1 MMWVPF
7 ILGIFVGM
15 AIMTGI
21 DVVLMEK
28 WRRED
33 EEETDYDDYDLLDH
47 SDDDCSSVESDE

>member
-33 EEETDYDDYDLLDH
+33 EEETDYDLLNH

>member
-7 ILGIFVGM
+7 VIGIFVGM

-28 WRRED
+28 WRREY
-33 EEETDYDDYDLLDH
+33 EEETDYDDYDLLNH